1 MNRYFLLTL
10 LLFCSSIIFSQTN
23 TGSPYSINELGEINF
38 SGNVSNLS
46 MGGIDVKID
55 SIEVN
60 LNNPASYAKLKTSN
74 YLVGTFL
81 KTSNISNTISNEYI
95 SSANIN
101 YIAVGIPTKKFGFG
115 FGVLPYSST
124 GFNLQTNEE
133 YNNLNSIN
141 TRLFAASGG
150 INRVFF
156 SIGFPLT
163 RFLSLGVT
171 SNYNFGKFEYES
183 FDLYEG
189 VNYGILS
196 ASSSEISGFN
206 YQFSSNID
214 IPINE
219 DLKFNIMLSYSP
231 SSILKSNNL
240 KDLYTSTTNLFDA
253 SSLGDFVEVNL
264 EERGLKSTELRVPK
278 KHTYGIGLGN
288 SNKWYVGAQ
297 LEKKFSSNF
306 ENTFLTINN
315 VDYRDSES
323 ISVGASYIPE
333 YSSLTSFWKRV
344 VYRFGVRSEKKSI
357 IVNNLPINQFSL
369 NLGVGFPLAGLSK
382 ANVGIEFGQIGE
394 ESNLIVKENYFS
406 LRLGLSLNDVWF
418 IRRKYN

>member
-1 MNRYFLLTL
+1 MNRYFILILI
-10 LLFCSSIIFSQTN
+10 LFCSSILFSQTN

-81 KTSNISNTISNEYI
+81 KTSNISNSISNENI

-101 YIAVGIPTKKFGFG
+101 YIAVAIPTKKFGFG

-124 GFNLQTNEE
+124 GFNLQTSEE
-133 YNNLNSIN
+133 YNNANSID
-141 TRLFAASGG
+141 TRLYAANGG
-150 INRVFF
+150 INRVFL

-163 RFLSLGVT
+163 EFLSLGLT
-171 SNYNFGKFEYES
+171 SNYNFGKFNYES

-189 VNYGILS
+189 VNYGIYS
-196 ASSSEISGFN
+196 NSSSEISGFN
-206 YQFSSNID
+206 YQLSSNID
-214 IPINE
+214 IPINR

-231 SSILKSNNL
+231 SSILNSANTR
-240 KDLYTSTTNLFDA
+240 DLYTSTTNLINPN
-253 SSLGDFVEVNL
+253 SLGDFVEVNL
-264 EERGLKSTELRVPK
+264 EQRGLKNTELRVPK
-278 KHTYGIGLGN
+278 KYTYGIGLGN
-288 SNKWYVGAQ
+288 SKKWFIGAQ
-297 LEKKFSSNF
+297 VEKKFSSNF
-306 ENTFLTINN
+306 KNEFLNINN
-315 VDYRDSES
+315 VSYRDAES
-323 ISVGASYIPE
+323 ISIGASYIPE
-333 YSSLTSFWKRV
+333 YSSLTSFWNRV
-344 VYRFGVRSEKKSI
+344 VYRFGVKNERKSI

-369 NLGVGFPLAGLSK
+369 NLGVGIPLAGLSK

-394 ESNLIVKENYFS
+394 ENNINVKENYFS

>member
-1 MNRYFLLTL
+1 MNKHFLITVIL
-10 LLFCSSIIFSQTN
+10 LYSSILFSQTN

-81 KTSNISNTISNEYI
+81 KTSSISNKISSENI

-101 YIAVGIPTKKFGFG
+101 YIAIAIPTKKFGFG

-124 GFNLQTNEE
+124 GFNLQTNQEF
-133 YNNLNSIN
+133 NDANSID
-141 TRLFAASGG
+141 TRLYAANGG
-150 INRVFF
+150 VNRVFL

-163 RFLSLGVT
+163 KFLSFGLT

-183 FDLYEG
+183 FNLYEG
-189 VNYGILS
+189 VNYGIYS
-196 ASSSEISGFN
+196 MSSSEITCFN
-206 YQFSSNID
+206 HQFSSNID
-214 IPINE
+214 IPINNE
-219 DLKFNIMLSYSP
+219 LKFNILLSYSP
-231 SSILKSNNL
+231 SSVLKSVNL
-240 KDLYTSTTNLFDA
+240 QDLYTSTTNLINA
-253 SSLGDFVEVNL
+253 NSLGDFVEVNL
-264 EERGLKSTELRVPK
+264 EERGLKSTELSVPK
-278 KHTYGIGLGN
+278 KYTYGVGLGDM
-288 SNKWYVGAQ
+288 NKWFIGAQ
-297 LEKKFSSNF
+297 IEKKFSSNF
-306 ENTFLTINN
+306 KNEFLDINN
-315 VDYRDSES
+315 VEYRDSES
-323 ISVGASYIPE
+323 ISIGASYIPE
-333 YSSLTSFWKRV
+333 YTSLTSFWKRV
-344 VYRFGVRSEKKSI
+344 VYRFGIKNEKKSI

-394 ESNLIVKENYFS
+394 ENSLIVKENYFS
-406 LRLGLSLNDVWF
+406 LRLGLSLNDIWF

>member
-1 MNRYFLLTL
+1 MTRYFTLTII
-10 LLFCSSIIFSQTN
+10 LFCSSILFSQTN

-81 KTSNISNTISNEYI
+81 KTSNISNSISNENI

-101 YIAVGIPTKKFGFG
+101 YIAVAIPTKKFGFG

-124 GFNLQTNEE
+124 GFNLQTTEE
-133 YNNLNSIN
+133 YNNANSID
-141 TRLFAASGG
+141 TRLYAANGG
-150 INRVFF
+150 INRAFL
-156 SIGFPLT
+156 SIGFPVT
-163 RFLSLGVT
+163 KFLSLGFT
-171 SNYNFGKFEYES
+171 SNYNFGKFDYES
-183 FDLYEG
+183 FDLYQG
-189 VNYGILS
+189 VNYGIYS
-196 ASSSEISGFN
+196 NSFSEISGFN
-206 YQFSSNID
+206 YQLSSNID
-214 IPINE
+214 IPINR

-231 SSILKSNNL
+231 SSILNSTNTKF
-240 KDLYTSTTNLFDA
+240 LYTSTTNLINA
-253 SSLGDFVEVNL
+253 NSLGDFVEVNL
-264 EERGLKSTELRVPK
+264 EDRGLKSTELRVPK
-278 KHTYGIGLGN
+278 KYTYGIGLGN
-288 SNKWYVGAQ
+288 TKKWYIGAQ
-297 LEKKFSSNF
+297 IEKKFSSNF
-306 ENTFLTINN
+306 KNEFLNINN
-315 VDYRDSES
+315 VRYRDSES
-323 ISVGASYIPE
+323 ISIGASYIPE
-333 YSSLTSFWKRV
+333 YSSLTSFWNRV
-344 VYRFGVRSEKKSI
+344 VYRFGVKNEKKSI

-369 NLGVGFPLAGLSK
+369 NLGVGIPLAGLSK

-394 ESNLIVKENYFS
+394 QNNVNVKENYFS

>member
-1 MNRYFLLTL
+1 MNRYLLL
-10 LLFCSSIIFSQTN
+10 SVLLFCSSILFSQTN

-81 KTSNISNTISNEYI
+81 KTSNISNSISNENI

-101 YIAVGIPTKKFGFG
+101 YIAVAIPTKKFGFG

-133 YNNLNSIN
+133 YNNANSLN
-141 TRLFAASGG
+141 TRLFAANGG

-163 RFLSLGVT
+163 KFLSLGLT

-189 VNYGILS
+189 VNYGIYS
-196 ASSSEISGFN
+196 NSSSEISGFTN
-206 YQFSSNID
+206 QFSSNIE
-214 IPINE
+214 IPINR
-219 DLKFNIMLSYSP
+219 DLKFNIILSYSP
-231 SSILKSNNL
+231 SSILKSINT
-240 KDLYTSTTNLFDA
+240 KDLYTSTTNLINA
-253 SSLGDFVEVNL
+253 NSLGDFVEVNL

-278 KHTYGIGLGN
+278 KYTYGIGLGDI
-288 SNKWYVGAQ
+288 NKWFIGAQ
-297 LEKKFSSNF
+297 VEKKFTSNF
-306 ENTFLTINN
+306 ENKFLNISN
-315 VDYRDSES
+315 VDYRDTKS
-323 ISVGASYIPE
+323 ISIGASYIPE

-344 VYRFGVRSEKKSI
+344 VYRFGVKSEKKSI

-382 ANVGIEFGQIGE
+382 ANVGFEFGQIGE
-394 ESNLIVKENYFS
+394 ESNLIVKENYFT
-406 LRLGLSLNDVWF
+406 LRLGLSLNDIWF

>member
-1 MNRYFLLTL
+1 MNKHFLLIV
-10 LLFCSSIIFSQTN
+10 LLFCSSILFSQTN

-81 KTSNISNTISNEYI
+81 KTSSISNTISSENI

-101 YIAVGIPTKKFGFG
+101 YIAIAIPTKKFGFG

-124 GFNLQTNEE
+124 GFNLQTNQEFNDE
-133 YNNLNSIN
+133 NSID
-141 TRLFAASGG
+141 TRLYAANGG
-150 INRVFF
+150 VNRVFL

-163 RFLSLGVT
+163 KFLSFGLT

-183 FDLYEG
+183 FNLYEG
-189 VNYGILS
+189 VNYGIYS
-196 ASSSEISGFN
+196 MSSSEITGFN
-206 YQFSSNID
+206 HQFSSNID
-214 IPINE
+214 IPINKE
-219 DLKFNIMLSYSP
+219 LKFNILLSYSP
-231 SSILKSNNL
+231 SSVLKSVNL
-240 KDLYTSTTNLFDA
+240 QDLYTSTTNLINA
-253 SSLGDFVEVNL
+253 NSLGDFVEVNL
-264 EERGLKSTELRVPK
+264 EERGLKSTDLSVPK
-278 KHTYGIGLGN
+278 KYTYGIGLGN
-288 SNKWYVGAQ
+288 LNKWFIGAQ
-297 LEKKFSSNF
+297 IEKKFSSNF
-306 ENTFLTINN
+306 KNEFLNISN
-315 VDYRDSES
+315 VNYRDAES
-323 ISVGASYIPE
+323 ISIGASYIPE

-344 VYRFGVRSEKKSI
+344 VYRFGVKNERKSI

-394 ESNLIVKENYFS
+394 ENSLIVKENYFS
-406 LRLGLSLNDVWF
+406 LRLGLSLNDIWF

>member
-81 KTSNISNTISNEYI
+81 KTSNISNSISNEYI

-101 YIAVGIPTKKFGFG
+101 YIAVGIPTEKFGFG

-133 YNNLNSIN
+133 YNSLNSIN

-394 ESNLIVKENYFS
+394 ENNLIVKENYFS

>member
-1 MNRYFLLTL
+1 MNKHFLITVIL
-10 LLFCSSIIFSQTN
+10 LYSSILFSQTN

-81 KTSNISNTISNEYI
+81 KTSSISNTISSENI

-101 YIAVGIPTKKFGFG
+101 YIAIAIPTKKFGFG

-124 GFNLQTNEE
+124 GFNLQTNQEF
-133 YNNLNSIN
+133 NDANSID
-141 TRLFAASGG
+141 TRLYAANGG
-150 INRVFF
+150 VNRVFL

-163 RFLSLGVT
+163 KFLSFGLT

-183 FDLYEG
+183 FNLYEG
-189 VNYGILS
+189 VNYGIYS
-196 ASSSEISGFN
+196 MSSSEITGFN
-206 YQFSSNID
+206 HQISSNID

-219 DLKFNIMLSYSP
+219 ELKFNILLSYSP
-231 SSILKSNNL
+231 SSVLKSVNL
-240 KDLYTSTTNLFDA
+240 QDLYTSTTNLINA
-253 SSLGDFVEVNL
+253 NSLGDFVEVNL
-264 EERGLKSTELRVPK
+264 EERGLKSTELSVPK
-278 KHTYGIGLGN
+278 KITYGVGLGDM
-288 SNKWYVGAQ
+288 NKWFIGAQ
-297 LEKKFSSNF
+297 IEKKFSSNF
-306 ENTFLTINN
+306 KNEFLDINN
-315 VDYRDSES
+315 VEYRDSES
-323 ISVGASYIPE
+323 ISIGASYIPE
-333 YSSLTSFWKRV
+333 YTSLTSFWKRV
-344 VYRFGVRSEKKSI
+344 VYRFGIKNEKKSI

-394 ESNLIVKENYFS
+394 ENSLIVKENYFS
-406 LRLGLSLNDVWF
+406 LRLGLSLNDIWF

>member
-1 MNRYFLLTL
+1 MNRHFLLIVL
-10 LLFCSSIIFSQTN
+10 FFCSSILFSQTN

-81 KTSNISNTISNEYI
+81 KTSSISNTISSEYI

-101 YIAVGIPTKKFGFG
+101 YIAIAIPTKKFGFG

-124 GFNLQTNEE
+124 GFNLQTNQEFNDE
-133 YNNLNSIN
+133 NSID
-141 TRLFAASGG
+141 TRLYAANGG
-150 INRVFF
+150 VNRVFL

-163 RFLSLGVT
+163 KFLSFGLT

-183 FDLYEG
+183 FNLYEG
-189 VNYGILS
+189 VNYGIYS
-196 ASSSEISGFN
+196 MSSSEITGFN
-206 YQFSSNID
+206 HQFSSNID
-214 IPINE
+214 IPINKK
-219 DLKFNIMLSYSP
+219 LKFNILLSYSP
-231 SSILKSNNL
+231 SSVLKSVNL
-240 KDLYTSTTNLFDA
+240 QDLYTSTTNLINA
-253 SSLGDFVEVNL
+253 NSLGDYVEVNL
-264 EERGLKSTELRVPK
+264 EERGLKSTELSVPK
-278 KHTYGIGLGN
+278 KYIYGVGLGDI
-288 SNKWYVGAQ
+288 NKWFIGAQ
-297 LEKKFSSNF
+297 IEKKFSSNF
-306 ENTFLTINN
+306 KNEFLDINN
-315 VDYRDSES
+315 VEYRDSES
-323 ISVGASYIPE
+323 ISIGASYIPE
-333 YSSLTSFWKRV
+333 YTSLTSFWKRV
-344 VYRFGVRSEKKSI
+344 VYRFGIKNEKKSI

-394 ESNLIVKENYFS
+394 ENSLIVKENYFS
-406 LRLGLSLNDVWF
+406 LRLGLSLNDIWF

>member
-1 MNRYFLLTL
+1 MNKHFLITVIL
-10 LLFCSSIIFSQTN
+10 LYSSILFSQTN

-81 KTSNISNTISNEYI
+81 KTSSISNTISSEYI

-101 YIAVGIPTKKFGFG
+101 YIAIAIPTKKFGFG

-124 GFNLQTNEE
+124 GFNLQTNQEFNDE
-133 YNNLNSIN
+133 NSID
-141 TRLFAASGG
+141 TRLYAANGG
-150 INRVFF
+150 VNRVFL

-163 RFLSLGVT
+163 KFLSFGLT

-183 FDLYEG
+183 FNLYEG
-189 VNYGILS
+189 VNYGIYS
-196 ASSSEISGFN
+196 MSSSEITGFN
-206 YQFSSNID
+206 HQFSSNID
-214 IPINE
+214 IPINKK
-219 DLKFNIMLSYSP
+219 LKFNILLSYSP
-231 SSILKSNNL
+231 SSVLKSVNL
-240 KDLYTSTTNLFDA
+240 QDLYTSTTNLINA
-253 SSLGDFVEVNL
+253 NSLGDFVEVNL
-264 EERGLKSTELRVPK
+264 EERGLKSTELSVPK
-278 KHTYGIGLGN
+278 KYIYGVGLGDI
-288 SNKWYVGAQ
+288 NKWFIGAQ
-297 LEKKFSSNF
+297 IEKKFSSNF
-306 ENTFLTINN
+306 KNEFLDINN
-315 VDYRDSES
+315 VEYRDSES
-323 ISVGASYIPE
+323 ISIGASYIPE
-333 YSSLTSFWKRV
+333 YTSLTSFWKRV
-344 VYRFGVRSEKKSI
+344 VYRFGIKNEKKSI

-394 ESNLIVKENYFS
+394 ENSLIVKENYFS
-406 LRLGLSLNDVWF
+406 LRLGLSLNDIWF

>member
-1 MNRYFLLTL
+1 MNKHFLITAIL
-10 LLFCSSIIFSQTN
+10 LYSSILFSQTN

-81 KTSNISNTISNEYI
+81 KTSSISNTISSENI

-101 YIAVGIPTKKFGFG
+101 YIAIAIPTKKFGFG

-124 GFNLQTNEE
+124 GFNLQTNQEFNDE
-133 YNNLNSIN
+133 NSID
-141 TRLFAASGG
+141 TRLYAANGG
-150 INRVFF
+150 VNRVFL

-163 RFLSLGVT
+163 KFLSFGLT

-183 FDLYEG
+183 FNLYEG
-189 VNYGILS
+189 VNYGIYS
-196 ASSSEISGFN
+196 MSSSEITGFN
-206 YQFSSNID
+206 HQFSSNID
-214 IPINE
+214 IPINKK
-219 DLKFNIMLSYSP
+219 LKFNILLSYSP
-231 SSILKSNNL
+231 SSVLKSVNL
-240 KDLYTSTTNLFDA
+240 QDLYTSTTNLINA
-253 SSLGDFVEVNL
+253 NSLGDYVEVNL
-264 EERGLKSTELRVPK
+264 EERGLRSTELSVPK
-278 KHTYGIGLGN
+278 KYIYGVGLGDI
-288 SNKWYVGAQ
+288 NKWFIGAQ
-297 LEKKFSSNF
+297 IEKKFSSNF
-306 ENTFLTINN
+306 KNEFLDINN
-315 VDYRDSES
+315 VEYRDSES
-323 ISVGASYIPE
+323 ISIGASYIPE
-333 YSSLTSFWKRV
+333 YTSLTSFWKRV
-344 VYRFGVRSEKKSI
+344 IYRFGIKNEKKSI

-382 ANVGIEFGQIGE
+382 ANVGLEFGQIGE
-394 ESNLIVKENYFS
+394 QNSLIVKENYFS
-406 LRLGLSLNDVWF
+406 LRLGLSLNDIWF

>member
-1 MNRYFLLTL
+1 MNRYFLLSV
-10 LLFCSSIIFSQTN
+10 LLFCSSILFSQTN

-81 KTSNISNTISNEYI
+81 KTSNISNSISNENI

-101 YIAVGIPTKKFGFG
+101 YIAVAIPTKKFGFG
-115 FGVLPYSST
+115 FGILPYSST

-133 YNNLNSIN
+133 YNNANSLN
-141 TRLFAASGG
+141 TRLFAANGG

-163 RFLSLGVT
+163 KFLSLGLT

-189 VNYGILS
+189 VNYGIYS
-196 ASSSEISGFN
+196 NSSSEISGFN
-206 YQFSSNID
+206 NQFSSNIE
-214 IPINE
+214 IPINR
-219 DLKFNIMLSYSP
+219 DLKFNIILSYSP
-231 SSILKSNNL
+231 SSILKSINT
-240 KDLYTSTTNLFDA
+240 KDLYTSTTNLINA
-253 SSLGDFVEVNL
+253 NSLGDFVEVNL

-278 KHTYGIGLGN
+278 KYTYGIGLGDV
-288 SNKWYVGAQ
+288 NKWFIGAQ
-297 LEKKFSSNF
+297 VEKKFTSNF
-306 ENTFLTINN
+306 ENKFLNINN
-315 VDYRDSES
+315 VDYRDTKS
-323 ISVGASYIPE
+323 ISIGASYIPE

-344 VYRFGVRSEKKSI
+344 VYRFGVKSEKKSI

-382 ANVGIEFGQIGE
+382 ANVGFEFGQIGE
-394 ESNLIVKENYFS
+394 ESNLIVKENYFT
-406 LRLGLSLNDVWF
+406 LRLGLSLNDIWF

>member
-1 MNRYFLLTL
+1 MNKHFLLIV
-10 LLFCSSIIFSQTN
+10 LLFCSSILFSQTN

-81 KTSNISNTISNEYI
+81 KTSSISNTISSENI

-101 YIAVGIPTKKFGFG
+101 YIAIAIPTKKFGFG

-124 GFNLQTNEE
+124 GFNLQTNQEF
-133 YNNLNSIN
+133 NDANSID
-141 TRLFAASGG
+141 TRLYAANGG
-150 INRVFF
+150 VNRVFL

-163 RFLSLGVT
+163 KFLSFGLT

-183 FDLYEG
+183 FNLYEG
-189 VNYGILS
+189 VNYGIYS
-196 ASSSEISGFN
+196 MSSSEITGFN
-206 YQFSSNID
+206 HQFSSNID
-214 IPINE
+214 IPINKK
-219 DLKFNIMLSYSP
+219 LKFNILLSYSP
-231 SSILKSNNL
+231 SSVLKSANL
-240 KDLYTSTTNLFDA
+240 QDLYTSTTNLINA
-253 SSLGDFVEVNL
+253 NSLGDYVEVNL
-264 EERGLKSTELRVPK
+264 EERGLKSTELSVPK
-278 KHTYGIGLGN
+278 KYIYGVGLGN
-288 SNKWYVGAQ
+288 INKWFIGAQ
-297 LEKKFSSNF
+297 IEKKFSSNF
-306 ENTFLTINN
+306 KNEFLDINN
-315 VDYRDSES
+315 VEYRDSES
-323 ISVGASYIPE
+323 ISIGASYIPE
-333 YSSLTSFWKRV
+333 YTSLTSFWKRV
-344 VYRFGVRSEKKSI
+344 VYRFGIKNEKKSI

-369 NLGVGFPLAGLSK
+369 NLGVGLPLAGLSK

-394 ESNLIVKENYFS
+394 ENGLILKENYFS
-406 LRLGLSLNDVWF
+406 LRLGLSLNDIWF

>member
-1 MNRYFLLTL
+1 MNKHFLITVIL
-10 LLFCSSIIFSQTN
+10 LYSSILFSQTN

-81 KTSNISNTISNEYI
+81 KTSSISNTISSEYI

-101 YIAVGIPTKKFGFG
+101 YIAIAIPTKKFGFG

-124 GFNLQTNEE
+124 GFNLQTNQEFNDE
-133 YNNLNSIN
+133 NSID
-141 TRLFAASGG
+141 TRLYAANGG
-150 INRVFF
+150 VNRVFL

-163 RFLSLGVT
+163 KFLSFGLT

-183 FDLYEG
+183 FNLYEG
-189 VNYGILS
+189 VNYGIYS
-196 ASSSEISGFN
+196 MSSSEITGFN
-206 YQFSSNID
+206 HQFSSNID
-214 IPINE
+214 IPINKE
-219 DLKFNIMLSYSP
+219 LKFNILLSYSP
-231 SSILKSNNL
+231 SSVLKSVNL
-240 KDLYTSTTNLFDA
+240 QDLYTSTTNLINA
-253 SSLGDFVEVNL
+253 NSLGDFVEVNL
-264 EERGLKSTELRVPK
+264 EERGLESTELSVPK
-278 KHTYGIGLGN
+278 KYIYGVGIGDM
-288 SNKWYVGAQ
+288 NKWFIGAQ
-297 LEKKFSSNF
+297 IEKKFSSNF
-306 ENTFLTINN
+306 KNEFLDINN
-315 VDYRDSES
+315 VEYRDSES
-323 ISVGASYIPE
+323 ISIGASYIPE
-333 YSSLTSFWKRV
+333 YTSLTSFWKRV
-344 VYRFGVRSEKKSI
+344 VYRFGIKNEKKSI

-394 ESNLIVKENYFS
+394 ENSLIVKENYFS
-406 LRLGLSLNDVWF
+406 LRLGLSLNDIWF

>member
-1 MNRYFLLTL
+1 MNRYLLL
-10 LLFCSSIIFSQTN
+10 SVLLFCSSILFSQTN

-81 KTSNISNTISNEYI
+81 KTSNISNSISNENI

-101 YIAVGIPTKKFGFG
+101 YIAVAIPTKKFGFG

-133 YNNLNSIN
+133 YNNANSLN
-141 TRLFAASGG
+141 TRLFAANGG

-163 RFLSLGVT
+163 KFLSLGLT

-189 VNYGILS
+189 VNYGIYS
-196 ASSSEISGFN
+196 NSSSEISGFTN
-206 YQFSSNID
+206 QFSSNIE
-214 IPINE
+214 IPINR
-219 DLKFNIMLSYSP
+219 DLKFNIILSYSP
-231 SSILKSNNL
+231 SSILKSINT
-240 KDLYTSTTNLFDA
+240 KDLYTSTTNLINA
-253 SSLGDFVEVNL
+253 NSLGDFVEVNL

-278 KHTYGIGLGN
+278 KYTYGIGLGDV
-288 SNKWYVGAQ
+288 NKWFIGAQ
-297 LEKKFSSNF
+297 VEKKFTSNF
-306 ENTFLTINN
+306 ENKFLNINN
-315 VDYRDSES
+315 VDYRDTKS
-323 ISVGASYIPE
+323 ISIGASYIPE

-344 VYRFGVRSEKKSI
+344 VYRFGVKSEKKSI

-382 ANVGIEFGQIGE
+382 ANVGFEFGQIGE
-394 ESNLIVKENYFS
+394 ESNLIVKENYFT
-406 LRLGLSLNDVWF
+406 LRLGLSLNDIWF

>member
-1 MNRYFLLTL
+1 MNRYFILTII
-10 LLFCSSIIFSQTN
+10 LFCSSILFSQTN

-81 KTSNISNTISNEYI
+81 KTSNISNSISNENI

-101 YIAVGIPTKKFGFG
+101 YIAVAIPTKKFGFG

-124 GFNLQTNEE
+124 GFNLQTTEE
-133 YNNLNSIN
+133 YNNANSID
-141 TRLFAASGG
+141 TRLYAANGG
-150 INRVFF
+150 INRVFL

-163 RFLSLGVT
+163 KFLSIGFT
-171 SNYNFGKFEYES
+171 SNYNFGKFDYES
-183 FDLYEG
+183 FDLYQG
-189 VNYGILS
+189 VNYGIYS
-196 ASSSEISGFN
+196 NSSSEISGFN
-206 YQFSSNID
+206 YQLSSNID
-214 IPINE
+214 IPINR

-231 SSILKSNNL
+231 SSILNSTNTKF
-240 KDLYTSTTNLFDA
+240 LYTSTTNLINA
-253 SSLGDFVEVNL
+253 NSLGDFVEVNL
-264 EERGLKSTELRVPK
+264 EDRGLKSTELRVPK
-278 KHTYGIGLGN
+278 KYTYGIGLGN
-288 SNKWYVGAQ
+288 TKKWYIGAQ
-297 LEKKFSSNF
+297 IEKKFSSNF
-306 ENTFLTINN
+306 KNEFLNINN
-315 VDYRDSES
+315 VRYRDSES
-323 ISVGASYIPE
+323 ISIGASYIPE
-333 YSSLTSFWKRV
+333 YSSLTSFWNRV
-344 VYRFGVRSEKKSI
+344 VYRFGVKNEKKSI

-394 ESNLIVKENYFS
+394 ENSLIVKENYFS
-406 LRLGLSLNDVWF
+406 LRLGLSLNDIWF

>member
-1 MNRYFLLTL
+1 MNRYFILTII
-10 LLFCSSIIFSQTN
+10 LFCSSILFSQTN

-81 KTSNISNTISNEYI
+81 KTSNISNSISNENI

-101 YIAVGIPTKKFGFG
+101 YIAVAIPTKKFGFG

-124 GFNLQTNEE
+124 GYNLQTTEE
-133 YNNLNSIN
+133 YNNANSID
-141 TRLFAASGG
+141 TRLYAANGG
-150 INRVFF
+150 INRVFL

-163 RFLSLGVT
+163 KFLSIGFT
-171 SNYNFGKFEYES
+171 SNYNFGKFDYES
-183 FDLYEG
+183 FDLYQG
-189 VNYGILS
+189 VNYGIYS
-196 ASSSEISGFN
+196 NSSSEISGFN
-206 YQFSSNID
+206 YQLSSNID
-214 IPINE
+214 IPINR

-231 SSILKSNNL
+231 SSILNSTNTKF
-240 KDLYTSTTNLFDA
+240 LYTSTTNLINA
-253 SSLGDFVEVNL
+253 NSLGDFVEVNL
-264 EERGLKSTELRVPK
+264 EDRGLKSTELRVPK
-278 KHTYGIGLGN
+278 KYTYGIGLGN
-288 SNKWYVGAQ
+288 TKKWYIGAQ
-297 LEKKFSSNF
+297 IEKKFSSNF
-306 ENTFLTINN
+306 KNEFLNINN
-315 VDYRDSES
+315 VRYRDSES
-323 ISVGASYIPE
+323 ISIGASYIPE
-333 YSSLTSFWKRV
+333 YSSLTSFWNRV
-344 VYRFGVRSEKKSI
+344 VYRFGVKNEKKSI

-369 NLGVGFPLAGLSK
+369 NLGVGIPLAGLSK

-394 ESNLIVKENYFS
+394 KNNVNVKENYFS